1 VPDGPWPEADF
12 RRAVHEYFE
21 AMAIPIRR
29 GRGFTAA
36 DRADAPPVVVINDT
50 LARRLFDNDD
60 PLGRQIRLGPSS
72 PVRVATVVGIVGD
85 LRHHRLDRPP
95 APEVYINYLQGPPV
109 APLLAIRTAGDPGA
123 LAPAIR
129 AALRDVEPTLVPS
142 NVRTMNDL
150 RTQSVAERVFLVTLI
165 LGFGLLA
172 LVLAA
177 VGVYGVLSL
186 VVAERTREMGIRLA
200 LGASPAGLV
209 SLVMR
214 QALVLTAAGVAAGVA
229 TALVLSPLLASQL
242 YGVEPAD
249 PETIAAVAGVLLLV
263 AGLAAALPAARVL
276 RVDPVRTLR
285 CD

>member
-1 VPDGPWPEADF
+1 
-12 RRAVHEYFE
+12 
-21 AMAIPIRR
+21 
-29 GRGFTAA
+29 
-36 DRADAPPVVVINDT
+36 
-50 LARRLFDNDD
+50 
-60 PLGRQIRLGPSS
+60 
-72 PVRVATVVGIVGD
+72 
-85 LRHHRLDRPP
+85 
-95 APEVYINYLQGPPV
+95 
-109 APLLAIRTAGDPGA
+109 
-123 LAPAIR
+123 
-129 AALRDVEPTLVPS
+129 
-142 NVRTMNDL
+142 
-150 RTQSVAERVFLVTLI
+150 VAERVFLVTLI